1 MLKTG
6 IANLPLH
13 GGSCP
18 RWLFPRMKKLAGA
31 ISEVLIMEYGQ
42 QELLKR
48 LSDPYWL
55 QSFGCVIGF
64 DWHSSGLT
72 TTTLGALK
80 ESINS
85 RNLGITIA
93 GGKGKSSKNTLEE
106 IEQCNFSLSE
116 RKIARLKYS
125 SRMSAKVDNC
135 LVQDSYQ
142 LYHHSFVFDEN
153 GNWAVI
159 QQGMNAETRYAR
171 RYHWLSNNVS
181 EFVEEPHNA
190 ICCNSIN
197 GKTLD
202 LTSKSNNEAK
212 KASVDLINDDIS
224 NVKKY
229 FNINLNKKISIQKTI
244 NEFYK
249 NNLNNNDNGLNNGI
263 KIITMMPRH
272 TIVEMKKRNIEM
284 LEKAHGLQPN
294 NYEELIAIKGIGA
307 KTLRSLALISSL
319 LYGTELSWKDPVKYS
334 FAHGGKDKIPYEID
348 RNHYDSTIEIMQS
361 AIKDA
366 KLEQKEKLN
375 AIRRLKFL
383 YG

>member
-42 QELLKR
+42 QELLRR
-48 LSDPYWL
+48 LADPYWL
-55 QSFGCVIGF
+55 QSFGCIIGF

-80 ESINS
+80 ESINNK
-85 RNLGITIA
+85 NLGITIA
-93 GGKGKSSKNTLEE
+93 GGKGKASKKALEE
-106 IEQCNFSLSE
+106 IENTNFHISTA
-116 RKIARLKYS
+116 KIERLKYS

-135 LVQDSYQ
+135 LVQDSYH
-142 LYHHSFVFDEN
+142 LYHHSFVFDEK

-159 QQGMNAETRYAR
+159 QQGMNPETRYAR
-171 RYHWLSNNVS
+171 RYHWLSDNVA
-181 EFVEEPHNA
+181 EFAEEPHNA

-197 GKTLD
+197 SKTLD

-212 KASVDLINDDIS
+212 KASVDLINDGI
-224 NVKKY
+224 NNIKKY
-229 FNINLNKKISIQKTI
+229 FNIGIKNKFLIQKTI
-244 NEFYK
+244 NEF
-249 NNLNNNDNGLNNGI
+249 NEHNEI
-263 KIITMMPRH
+263 KLMTMMPRH
-272 TIVEMKKRNIEM
+272 AIIEMKKRNIEM
-284 LEKAHGLQPN
+284 LEKAHELRPK

-307 KTLRSLALISSL
+307 KALRSLALISSL
-319 LYGTELSWKDPVKYS
+319 IYGTELSWKDPVKYS
-334 FAHGGKDKIPYEID
+334 FAHGGKDRIPYEID
-348 RNHYDSTIEIMQS
+348 RSHYDSTVEIMQS

-375 AIRRLKFL
+375 AIRRLKL
-383 YG
+383 VYG